1 MRPPRAPARA
11 PAPPPPPQRP
21 PAESPDSGRSA
32 TPAAAI
38 AAAAARVKRAQ
49 ESCRTAARHLAQAQN
64 GGGTYAIRTCATSRD
79 VDEIAA
85 LARLALA
92 EHDRVDVVVLIAP

>member
-1 MRPPRAPARA
+1 MAAGSTA
-11 PAPPPPPQRP
+11 AQ
-21 PAESPDSGRSA
+21 AEL
-32 TPAAAI
+32 

-49 ESCRTAARHLAQAQN
+49 DSCRTAARHLAQAQN

-85 LARLALA
+85 LARLALG